1 MTVTEAVFRETPY
14 AQDCTATVQAQVT
27 LDGPAGAL
35 TGVVLDRTV
44 FYVEGGGQPGDS
56 GTLEWD
62 GGSVAITT
70 VLKDRASGD
79 WMHVPEAGASLPPVG
94 TAVTCRIDWDRR
106 HRHMRLH
113 TCLHLLCSL
122 IDAPVTGGSVSAEKA
137 RLDFDLDTAPDKD
150 DLTAKLNALIAAN
163 HPVTAS
169 WISAEE
175 LQANPD
181 IVRTMSVKPPVT
193 PEGVRVIRI
202 GESVDFQPCGGTH
215 VQATGEIGPV
225 RVVKMEKKGKLNRRI
240 TVEFS
245 GA

>member
-1 MTVTEAVFRETPY
+1 MTATVAVFREDPY
-14 AQDCTATVQAQVT
+14 APECAATVLAHAT
-27 LDGPAGAL
+27 LETPKGPL
-35 TGVVLDRTV
+35 TGLVLDRTV

-56 GTLEWD
+56 GVLVWQ
-62 GGSVAITT
+62 GGSTAVVT
-70 VLKDRASGD
+70 VLKDRGTGD
-79 WMHVPEAGASLPPVG
+79 WVHVPEDGAALPPVG
-94 TAVTCRIDWDRR
+94 TALTCRIDWDRR

-122 IDAPVTGGSVSAEKA
+122 VDAPVTGGSVSAEKA

-150 DLTAKLNALIAAN
+150 ELTAKLNALIAAD

-169 WISAEE
+169 WISGEE

-202 GESVDFQPCGGTH
+202 GDAVDFQPCGGTH
-215 VQATGEIGPV
+215 VRATGEIGPV

-240 TVEFS
+240 IVEFA